1 MAATYSVYNIIF
13 LMARFANTLQAPL
26 LSKRVELSIL
36 QNEPIDYYLF
46 YSLIFFSFLGGVAGA
61 FSIPTM
67 QRFMAKAVEKA
78 HAKNAIYQL
87 LTGIYKKSTLKH
99 LRQSLK
105 LPNVDNFRR
114 LIRIN
119 DLPIGIIS
127 MNLIITALLTVSVLA
142 CLYAGYLNP
151 ELRTTC
157 LSMNGFIVGL
167 SVILS
172 MLITEPH
179 LSILGDK
186 VAFQGMDEGYFRRYL
201 GLVVVARLVGSGLSF
216 LLLVPMAKFVV
227 FLAQHIF

>member
-1 MAATYSVYNIIF
+1 
-13 LMARFANTLQAPL
+13 
-26 LSKRVELSIL
+26 
-36 QNEPIDYYLF
+36 
-46 YSLIFFSFLGGVAGA
+46 
-61 FSIPTM
+61 
-67 QRFMAKAVEKA
+67 
-78 HAKNAIYQL
+78 
-87 LTGIYKKSTLKH
+87 
-99 LRQSLK
+99 
-105 LPNVDNFRR
+105 
-114 LIRIN
+114 
-119 DLPIGIIS
+119 